1 MNFHKKNYFIFSIF
15 LFLLIYYTSNLKAKN
30 QKRKLID
37 TNSQSL
43 NRCADGPTYLISYY
57 TKGGTKT
64 FDTFINRDYV
74 RPLLEIAKGGKYSDY
89 IGYYIERLAI
99 YFVFIAFAIIIIIF
113 WIIFSCCWCEPS
125 CCFVE
130 KRGEKFI
137 TILSFII
144 SIIFSLGCIACSI
157 SGFVYAHRYSNYLDG
172 ATCGIERIYYDM
184 KDGQIKENNEK
195 WFGFS
200 KIIPVLEEV
209 EGLDFSQIN
218 YEELNFNIGEDDTIG
233 NQEFNEIINKL
244 KAKNISIVNSIRN
257 EVKDKLSIYIQ
268 ENKDLIKALEN
279 INSEKDKP
287 NFDEIKSELNIVD
300 KNFISYKDIVMV
312 NYEKYRKIMNGIGF
326 YLTLVIY
333 SVLLVICFG
342 CLLFLI
348 LYFIYQKNYFILF
361 SQIFWHLL
369 IFLSIVLFILVAFFG
384 MLGYGVNDGIAYIK
398 YVFGK
403 ENINNS
409 KVIVINNFKTFINQ
423 CLNEENALV
432 NNYGLKN
439 YYSVYYNYKSLYKQ
453 QSSISKIKIQ
463 SIENF
468 TGDDSSVVEMIKSL
482 NDKFKEMLI
491 EMNNTIKTIDENLT
505 SIYQNIEKSLS
516 LKKKSTTN
524 FFYFMDCSFLKYDLE
539 MSYII
544 LYDFQNKVYC
554 LFIITVCAAFFS
566 ITSVVFMIMAIL
578 RKKESYDKEEEDEEN
593 EDSFGSMKKKLHK
606 SEDNNIKQ

>member
-1 MNFHKKNYFIFSIF
+1 
-15 LFLLIYYTSNLKAKN
+15 
-30 QKRKLID
+30 
-37 TNSQSL
+37 
-43 NRCADGPTYLISYY
+43 
-57 TKGGTKT
+57 
-64 FDTFINRDYV
+64 
-74 RPLLEIAKGGKYSDY
+74 
-89 IGYYIERLAI
+89 
-99 YFVFIAFAIIIIIF
+99 
-113 WIIFSCCWCEPS
+113 
-125 CCFVE
+125 
-130 KRGEKFI
+130 
-137 TILSFII
+137 
-144 SIIFSLGCIACSI
+144 
-157 SGFVYAHRYSNYLDG
+157 
-172 ATCGIERIYYDM
+172 
-184 KDGQIKENNEK
+184 
-195 WFGFS
+195 
-200 KIIPVLEEV
+200 
-209 EGLDFSQIN
+209 
-218 YEELNFNIGEDDTIG
+218 
-233 NQEFNEIINKL
+233 
-244 KAKNISIVNSIRN
+244 
-257 EVKDKLSIYIQ
+257 
-268 ENKDLIKALEN
+268 
-279 INSEKDKP
+279 
-287 NFDEIKSELNIVD
+287 
-300 KNFISYKDIVMV
+300 MV

-453 QSSISKIKIQ
+453 QSLISKIKIQ

-505 SIYQNIEKSLS
+505 SKYQNIEKILS